1 MEDNNVQSNIINV
14 KSHSDE
20 KIHEIM
26 EFAGIGRNETI
37 KVLDFMCDEKNEIF
51 KAIFSEALQVKHS
64 TNPGTK
70 NNRNIKLFAASISL
84 RFSI

>member
-51 KAIFSEALQVKHS
+51 KARLTLSAKSRNELLMRHS
-64 TNPGTK
+64 K
-70 NNRNIKLFAASISL
+70 RSSQ
-84 RFSI
+84 